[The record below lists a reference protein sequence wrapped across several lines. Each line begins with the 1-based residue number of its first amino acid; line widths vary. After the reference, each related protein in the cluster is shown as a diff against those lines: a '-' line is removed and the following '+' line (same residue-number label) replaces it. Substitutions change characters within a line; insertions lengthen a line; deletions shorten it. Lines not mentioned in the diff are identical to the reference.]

1 MGRMVDRGRWK
12 LWLVVVLA
20 VAVLVASATLI
31 RRMRRTARSA
41 AVDFADEGDYVDA
54 SEYERLTGIAKE
66 SYEQRLLSEARA
78 LLMGEWSVE
87 PDDAP
92 AYTRLGVSE
101 HGSVDDVSLEGDGT
115 ERALVVLFRSDA
127 RPGRVFGWR
136 VPVWPTSPPDDPEEG
151 TPEGCAFILSL
162 NLMEFVDLPDCL
174 PAAIPTPGAS
184 PGSST
189 EARG

>member
-1 MGRMVDRGRWK
+1 
-12 LWLVVVLA
+12 
-20 VAVLVASATLI
+20 
-31 RRMRRTARSA
+31 MRRTARSA
-41 AVDFADEGDYVDA
+41 TVDFADEGDYVDA

-66 SYEQRLLSEARA
+66 SYEQRLLTEAQA
-78 LLMGEWSVE
+78 LLEGEWTVE

-92 AYTRLGVSE
+92 TYTRLGVSE

-115 ERALVVLFRSDA
+115 DAALAVLFRSDA

-136 VPVWPTSPPDDPEEG
+136 VPVWPHHLPTIPRRARRRAARSSCRSTSWSSWTSPTALRPQ
-151 TPEGCAFILSL
+151 
-162 NLMEFVDLPDCL
+162 
-174 PAAIPTPGAS
+174 IPMPGAS